1 MPLYSVWS
9 QAFLPEGDAD
19 LYTCF
24 LEEVAWRTVHDRLSD
39 AKRIFASL
47 QVGGRMFVCALGHPI
62 RGGGVREAD
71 GEEPLYLPQH
81 LLAQMELEGA
91 GDEVSVEWITEEYAP
106 HATKIVLK
114 PRDSI
119 FYQVNARD
127 ELEPALT
134 RYGALHAGTTVPVP
148 LEALDG
154 LVVDMEVVRCEPAD
168 LVLME
173 GDEVELE
180 FAPELPAPTALVEP
194 LAAAPPAAD
203 DDSSMLP
210 AVIAA
215 AEAGP
220 QPAGH
225 ILGGTTRPRL
235 PDGRAWN
242 PWRA

>member
-9 QAFLPEGDAD
+9 QVYLPEGEAD
-19 LYTCF
+19 IYTCF
-24 LEEVAWRTVHDRLSD
+24 LEEMAWRAVHDRLSD

-62 RGGGVREAD
+62 RGGGVRETD

-81 LLAQMELEGA
+81 LLAQMELEGS
-91 GDEVSVEWITEEYAP
+91 GYELSVEWITEEYAP

-114 PRDSI
+114 PRDPI

-148 LEALDG
+148 LEALAG

-173 GDEVELE
+173 GDEVEIE
-180 FAPELPAPTALVEP
+180 FAPEDSAAPAATAP
-194 LAAAPPAAD
+194 IAAAVAEED
-203 DDSSMLP
+203 ITSMLP
-210 AVIAA
+210 TVPTAPVLQ
-215 AEAGP
+215 GN
-220 QPAGH
+220 